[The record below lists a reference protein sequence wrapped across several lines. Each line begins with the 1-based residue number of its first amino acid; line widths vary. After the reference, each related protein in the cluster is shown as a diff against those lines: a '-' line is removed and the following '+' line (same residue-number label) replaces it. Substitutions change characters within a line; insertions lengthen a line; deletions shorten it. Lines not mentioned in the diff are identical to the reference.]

1 MDEGKEEAQAPVWD
15 VRGLVPIVP
24 GRVPLAEQ
32 APASELK
39 KQITVFNE
47 IITTEPSEDDELEMF
62 KQTQMDCYTVL
73 TELAVMQ
80 TTCQLLIDKGT
91 PAALVDVITRG
102 QPDEVKAMEVLI
114 VMLRQGGPAVW
125 SNSTSALNRLL
136 TSLTDQVAVR
146 KDEGLFGMCDI
157 LAFMLTMG
165 PKKWVKS
172 LVSAV
177 TLMVKSKLGVDQRQR
192 VLRLISS
199 LVDYAGVECL
209 VPPVASEPK
218 VLLLV
223 THLAAIEIRMA
234 TENCTEQELHSQMGK
249 LVSYYSLLENIIQYV
264 IVDEELDLHHK
275 QLAQLHTGM
284 AGALNG
290 VVYLLTRVAKGTF
303 KLELRNPIVVASLR
317 ILGVWMAEEP
327 EALKDEVID
336 LVPFLVNVI
345 KMELGL
351 IPVAEEPDDNTMVEK
366 TAPSVSSS
374 TTATKVNTCSGVA
387 METTAVTK
395 TQDSSS
401 SAASP
406 QSDASEKSSS
416 SGTSS
421 ALQDVSEKSS
431 TEALS
436 CVETSA
442 EDTWKGAALSKP
454 QVSSPSRSD
463 SLDNDANGQ
472 GHGNSAGKCLPE
484 TCATAAPNVTC
495 GSGARPKTTGGS
507 RRQDSQTEGSS
518 DSSTSIADLAKDFA
532 VLLTVSGDGVANSQA
547 LTNEMASIDVTRF
560 LLSGF
565 VHITTVDE
573 TRDSMVE
580 MSAHEAFINYYF
592 NLHDRLVA
600 QPLNAQLQTSMNQV
614 CNILLNFAMFDSTF
628 QLYSC
633 HVTAIGVK
641 LTRAQLSYHRIDGE
655 QQRKFF
661 AACITVIS
669 RCLNML
675 VEENDLVED
684 GMLDTWSEIQDLWT
698 ISLQEMTALLERL
711 PELVEA
717 LLKSGWILVLI
728 KLLLDPQMLAFGNNG
743 ENKPLLLAFIY
754 KLAMTDKT
762 ARGIIA
768 KHGGIELCRFHGLM
782 DLEDLLQ
789 DV

>member
-1 MDEGKEEAQAPVWD
+1 MATKAESAPDEKPGNLKKCVDLLQRAETDNEKLAALLLVCEEDLRLHPQQVGGLDEVTGQPIIVEIDETKYFHRKYHRGQWRDGHWVFGGIERESGKCFMVEVPDRSRATLE
-15 VRGLVPIVP
+15 PIVLHYILP
-24 GRVPLAEQ
+24 GSHIIPDGWRAYGNLAQ

-39 KQITVFNE
+39 KQITIFNE
-47 IITTEPSEDDELEMF
+47 IITAEPSEDDELEMF

-165 PKKWVKS
+165 PKENEVDLEQKWVKS

-336 LVPFLVNVI
+336 LVPFL
-345 KMELGL
+345 
-351 IPVAEEPDDNTMVEK
+351 A
-366 TAPSVSSS
+366 
-374 TTATKVNTCSGVA
+374 
-387 METTAVTK
+387 
-395 TQDSSS
+395 
-401 SAASP
+401 
-406 QSDASEKSSS
+406 
-416 SGTSS
+416 
-421 ALQDVSEKSS
+421 
-431 TEALS
+431 
-436 CVETSA
+436 
-442 EDTWKGAALSKP
+442 
-454 QVSSPSRSD
+454 
-463 SLDNDANGQ
+463 
-472 GHGNSAGKCLPE
+472 
-484 TCATAAPNVTC
+484 
-495 GSGARPKTTGGS
+495 
-507 RRQDSQTEGSS
+507 
-518 DSSTSIADLAKDFA
+518 
-532 VLLTVSGDGVANSQA
+532 
-547 LTNEMASIDVTRF
+547 
-560 LLSGF
+560 
-565 VHITTVDE
+565 
-573 TRDSMVE
+573 
-580 MSAHEAFINYYF
+580 
-592 NLHDRLVA
+592 
-600 QPLNAQLQTSMNQV
+600 
-614 CNILLNFAMFDSTF
+614 
-628 QLYSC
+628 
-633 HVTAIGVK
+633 
-641 LTRAQLSYHRIDGE
+641 
-655 QQRKFF
+655 
-661 AACITVIS
+661 
-669 RCLNML
+669 
-675 VEENDLVED
+675 
-684 GMLDTWSEIQDLWT
+684 
-698 ISLQEMTALLERL
+698 
-711 PELVEA
+711 
-717 LLKSGWILVLI
+717 
-728 KLLLDPQMLAFGNNG
+728 
-743 ENKPLLLAFIY
+743 
-754 KLAMTDKT
+754 
-762 ARGIIA
+762 
-768 KHGGIELCRFHGLM
+768 
-782 DLEDLLQ
+782 
-789 DV
+789 